1 MSFHS
6 PKRIRRSI
14 SQGKT
19 QLDEEVIILYKKVIK
34 NIQSGYSNEEILPH
48 NEENFKIIFYIMT
61 KMLKTDNEI
70 FLIKLYLQNL
80 EKFIAIFHES
90 SIPLKNLLE
99 KIANEMLLESINEN
113 SMICKTGDKGDKVY
127 LLLKG
132 SVSVLLQKEIIVSI
146 SKIDFICYLVKLHLF
161 QENEL
166 ISRILM
172 INREKFGVDEKELNL
187 LFSMFHLYK
196 FFIDHKIKKQMSL
209 FCYFYEFN
217 SSIKDII
224 RDKLDLAP
232 EKVLHLGGMD
242 DFMMNDIWN
251 FYNNLYDA
259 IIENYNQN
267 QIKEF
272 NNSTDNN
279 INHNSNNK
287 VNVNSKKNSS
297 LSFRRSSLKPRLIK
311 ISASRNSLLKK
322 SMESII
328 EEVLFSPSIPN
339 EVIYNT
345 SKENYKKRFI
355 PNIIEKIDLVE
366 FKLFEYIEITNLTEG
381 DIFGEIAL
389 QNSTKKR
396 TATIISNEDC
406 VFGTLT
412 KNLYNYCL
420 RSTQEKIRFNLIQFF
435 LNGPI
440 FKGINQ
446 FIFEGKYYNWFI
458 KKKYKNRKVLFKQ
471 GDIRQKIFF
480 IIKGELKLNTKLSF
494 QELNNIIE
502 YNGGEKNDILA
513 RKYCYESID
522 FDKYYNDEIQVFKLG
537 CFKDNEII
545 GLDNFI
551 KDKKFFCDCEVNS
564 ISVSL
569 YELEDNLYQ
578 NLLYDIQLRTN
589 IENYVEQK
597 KKILCE
603 RLKKIRD
610 TKIENAINNIR
621 NSNQNKKNIYNKDNK
636 VKKGNLIY
644 SLMRS
649 IKLNKKIKLNKLPDI
664 DALSINAPP
673 KSRNI
678 TSYNKNNFNTFL
690 SEKEISNIISSSLKN
705 ENENN
710 SYKKKTRN
718 CNSNSNIEDNT
729 IYSMT
734 NLKFFK
740 RKNFSVS
747 EAKNILTKK
756 PLISL
761 KHLRTKQLIIPN
773 GNNIKVIKKRYN
785 EKKLLNKEE
794 EFYMTHTEIFSN
806 VLKSHS
812 VRKKEFVNVLFLD
825 NWAEKHYKNPQTVK
839 QYIPK
844 LRIRNKSFNINT

>member
-14 SQGKT
+14 SQGKSL
-19 QLDEEVIILYKKVIK
+19 LDEEVITLYKKVIK
-34 NIQSGYSNEEILPH
+34 NKQLGYSNEELLPH

-61 KMLKTDNEI
+61 KVIKTENEI

-80 EKFIAIFHES
+80 QKFIAIFNES
-90 SIPLKNLLE
+90 SIPLKDLLD
-99 KIANEMLLESINEN
+99 KISNEMLLESINEN
-113 SMICKTGDKGDKVY
+113 CMICKTGDKGEKVY
-127 LLLKG
+127 LILKG
-132 SVSVLLQKEIIVSI
+132 SVSVLLQKEIIISI
-146 SKIDFICYLVKLHLF
+146 SKIDLICYLVKLHLF

-172 INREKFGVDEKELNL
+172 VNREKLGIEEKELNL

-196 FFIDHKIKKQMSL
+196 FMTDNKLKKKMSL

-217 SSIKDII
+217 SNIKEIIKD
-224 RDKLDLAP
+224 KFDLIP
-232 EKVLHLGGMD
+232 EKILHLGGMD

-259 IIENYNQN
+259 IIENYNET
-267 QIKEF
+267 QIKEY
-272 NNSTDNN
+272 NNIINNN
-279 INHNSNNK
+279 INHNSNN
-287 VNVNSKKNSS
+287 NLNITNKKSS
-297 LSFRRSSLKPRLIK
+297 NLSFKRFSLKPRIIK
-311 ISASRNSLLKK
+311 GNGTRISLLKK

-328 EEVLFSPSIPN
+328 EEVLSSQSIPN
-339 EVIYNT
+339 EVIYNI
-345 SKENYKKRFI
+345 SKDNYKKRFI
-355 PNIIEKIDLVE
+355 PNIIEKIDLID
-366 FKLFEYIEITNLTEG
+366 FKLYEYIELTNLNEG

-389 QNSTKKR
+389 QNTTKKR
-396 TATIISNEDC
+396 TATIISNEEC

-458 KKKYKNRKVLFKQ
+458 KKKYKNRNILFKQ
-471 GDIRQKIFF
+471 GDNRKKIYF

-494 QELNNIIE
+494 QELNKLIE
-502 YNGGEKNDILA
+502 YNGGEKKDILA
-513 RKYCYESID
+513 RKYCYESVD
-522 FDKYYNDEIQVFKLG
+522 FDKYYNDEIQVFKIG

-569 YELEDNLYQ
+569 YELEDKLYQ
-578 NLLYDIQLRTN
+578 NLLNDIQIRNN

-603 RLKKIRD
+603 RLIKLRD
-610 TKIENAINNIR
+610 TKIENEINNIR
-621 NSNQNKKNIYNKDNK
+621 NSNKNKKFIYNSDNK
-636 VKKGNLIY
+636 TKKGNLIF
-644 SLMRS
+644 SLMKS
-649 IKLNKKIKLNKLPDI
+649 IKLNKKVKLNKLPDI
-664 DALSINAPP
+664 DALSINSPP

-678 TSYNKNNFNTFL
+678 ISYTKNNFNTFS
-690 SEKEISNIISSSLKN
+690 SEKEISKIISSSFKN
-705 ENENN
+705 ENNN
-710 SYKKKTRN
+710 ISIKKKTRN
-718 CNSNSNIEDNT
+718 CNSNSNIEEKN

-740 RKNFSVS
+740 SKNLSIS
-747 EAKNILTKK
+747 EAKNILNKK

-761 KHLRTKQLIIPN
+761 KHLRTKQLIIPK
-773 GNNIKVIKKRYN
+773 GNNIKVVKKRYN

-794 EFYMTHTEIFSN
+794 EFYMTHTEVFSN
-806 VLKSHS
+806 ILKSES
-812 VRKKEFVNVLFLD
+812 VRKKEFVNILFLD
-825 NWAEKHYKNPQTVK
+825 NWAEKHYKNPQTSK

-844 LRIRNKSFNINT
+844 LKIKNKSFNINT

>member
-6 PKRIRRSI
+6 PKRIRRSV

-99 KIANEMLLESINEN
+99 KIANEMLLETINEN
-113 SMICKTGDKGDKVY
+113 SMICKTGDKGEKVY
-127 LLLKG
+127 LILKG

-146 SKIDFICYLVKLHLF
+146 SKLDFICYLVKLHLF

-166 ISRILM
+166 ISKILM
-172 INREKFGVDEKELNL
+172 INREKFGVEEKELNL

-196 FFIDHKIKKQMSL
+196 FFIDNKIKKKFSL

-224 RDKLDLAP
+224 RDKFDLEP
-232 EKVLHLGGMD
+232 EKILHLGGMD

-259 IIENYNQN
+259 IIENYNEA

-272 NNSTDNN
+272 NKNTNN
-279 INHNSNNK
+279 VDHNSNINL
-287 VNVNSKKNSS
+287 NVNNKKSS
-297 LSFRRSSLKPRLIK
+297 NLSFKRFSLKPRIIK
-311 ISASRNSLLKK
+311 ASATRNSLLKK

-328 EEVLFSPSIPN
+328 EEVLLSPSIPN
-339 EVIYNT
+339 EVIYNI

-366 FKLFEYIEITNLTEG
+366 FKLFEYIELTNLTEG

-389 QNSTKKR
+389 QNTTKKR
-396 TATIISNEDC
+396 TATIISNEEC

-471 GDIRQKIFF
+471 GDFRQKIFF

-545 GLDNFI
+545 GLDNFL

-578 NLLYDIQLRTN
+578 NLLNDIQLRSN
-589 IENYVEQK
+589 IENYIEQK

-603 RLKKIRD
+603 RLIKIRD

-621 NSNQNKKNIYNKDNK
+621 NSNKNKNFRYHKDNNL
-636 VKKGNLIY
+636 KKGNLIY
-644 SLMRS
+644 SLMKS
-649 IKLNKKIKLNKLPDI
+649 IKLNKKIKLNKLPEI
-664 DALSINAPP
+664 DALSINSQP

-678 TSYNKNNFNTFL
+678 ISYNKVDYNTFS
-690 SEKEISNIISSSLKN
+690 SEKEVSKLNSSSMKN
-705 ENENN
+705 ENNTI
-710 SYKKKTRN
+710 KKKTRN
-718 CNSNSNIEDNT
+718 CYSNSNIED
-729 IYSMT
+729 IYTMT

-740 RKNFSVS
+740 RKNFSIS
-747 EAKNILTKK
+747 EAKNILNKK

-773 GNNIKVIKKRYN
+773 KNNIKVIKKRYN
-785 EKKLLNKEE
+785 VKKLLNKEE
-794 EFYMTHTEIFSN
+794 EFYMTHTEVFSN
-806 VLKSHS
+806 ILKSES
-812 VRKKEFVNVLFLD
+812 VRKKEFVNILFLD
-825 NWAEKHYKNPQTVK
+825 NWAEKHYKNPQTSK

-844 LRIRNKSFNINT
+844 LKIKNKSFNINT